1 MLSRNLIFSVATH
14 ISQFNIPAKDAKKCA
29 NSFYSFAR
37 KITTVREGL
46 DSKETKEGFDL
57 KVS

>member
-1 MLSRNLIFSVATH
+1 MATH
-14 ISQFNIPAKDAKKCA
+14 ISEFNIPAKDAKKCA